1 MFSPFRAP
9 GAFKKNFPGERS
21 ELVISESKFPGG
33 GNGFLLFFY
42 KLIYH
47 KIIMKESLWSKL
59 PYNLQKNILDIKQ
72 NLEIQEIYNT
82 LIKPPTNRALAQT
95 KSGLKRYLGINKEN
109 NFFEDVYDMVLGLTY
124 LDESVRRA
132 NLVRFNR
139 RYNQTNDNKVI
150 KAKDLLRIL
159 ARKIPPKTFSNSNNN
174 NNTPPTGN
182 GYRRQVLNNNETSV
196 RQALRLPRKNV
207 DEYVRSRFNVK
218 TYPRVGFSGK

>member
-1 MFSPFRAP
+1 
-9 GAFKKNFPGERS
+9 
-21 ELVISESKFPGG
+21 
-33 GNGFLLFFY
+33 
-42 KLIYH
+42 
-47 KIIMKESLWSKL
+47 MKESLWSKL